1 MYTEGIQG
9 EFLWNAGV
17 YLGSGANPSITIY
30 SSYLAA
36 LFI

>member
-17 YLGSGANPSITIY
+17 YLGSGAILQLPFTV
-30 SSYLAA
+30 LT
-36 LFI
+36 